1 MSACKSTL
9 MVTLMDKRCLQ
20 WALKVMILEEFVS
33 AVKASKA
40 INCGTLSA
48 TRIKVILIQGV
59 TSTF

>member
-1 MSACKSTL
+1 

-33 AVKASKA
+33 VVKASKA